1 MELLKRPYMPY
12 QQKQMLV
19 ETLATY
25 GDFQPE
31 GFGEWLLEE
40 FSAGAT
46 FSFVAIGYAI
56 GDLQQ
61 IWQRQLWELILKKW
75 RYGNDTSFISPVTG
89 IAISRYD
96 EVLQAIPPETG
107 KIILDDI
114 STRLKVCC
122 EQIKRNMKSLSAS
135 GENDVKQLVG
145 ERNTDQNKQLCR
157 NQLQFLLSMLRLR
170 KSTDEVTRNIL
181 HPSSAIT
188 RKLQNDIQELMALNL
203 HDLTV
208 RVQGEEK
215 NLLDEVYG
223 FLTGANQDEFMEL
236 EVSDDGE
243 GTPDEE

>member
-19 ETLATY
+19 ETLAAY
-25 GDFQPE
+25 GVFQPE
-31 GFGEWLLEE
+31 GFGEWLLDK

-46 FSFVAIGYAI
+46 FSSVAIGYAI

-61 IWQRQLWELILKKW
+61 IWQRQLWELVLGKW

-96 EVLQAIPPETG
+96 EVLQAIPPETA

-114 STRLKVCC
+114 SARLKVCC
-122 EQIKRNMKSLSAS
+122 EQIKRNMKPHPLS
-135 GENDVKQLVG
+135 GENDEAQMIAKK
-145 ERNTDQNKQLCR
+145 NTDQNKHLCR

-170 KSTDEVTRNIL
+170 KSEDETVKNIL
-181 HPSSAIT
+181 HPSASIT
-188 RKLQNDIQELMALNL
+188 RKLQNDIQDLMLLNL

-223 FLTGANQDEFMEL
+223 FLTGAQQDEFMEL
-236 EVSDDGE
+236 DVSDDGE